1 MRALMIL
8 VAVVV
13 YLFLL
18 VYIESDLVKSEAR
31 NERLVNR
38 FTELQNEK
46 KQLDSEI
53 MDLSNLAVIEVEAKR
68 RGFVFPEQQDIL
80 GVVK

>member
-1 MRALMIL
+1 MIL
-8 VAVVV
+8 VAVVA

-18 VYIESDLVKSEAR
+18 VFIESDLVKSEAR
-31 NERLVNR
+31 NEHLVNR
-38 FTELQNEK
+38 FIELRNEK

-68 RGFVFPEQQDIL
+68 RDFVFPEQQDIL

>member
-1 MRALMIL
+1 MIL
-8 VAVVV
+8 IAVVV

-18 VYIESDLVKSEAR
+18 VYIESDLVESEAR
-31 NERLVNR
+31 NERLKNR

-46 KQLDSEI
+46 KHLESEI
-53 MDLSNLAVIEVEAKR
+53 MDLSNLAVIEIQAKR
-68 RGFVFPEQQDIL
+68 RNFIFPEQQDIL

>member
-1 MRALMIL
+1 MIL

-31 NERLVNR
+31 NERLMNR

-68 RGFVFPEQQDIL
+68 RGFVFPEPQDIL

>member
-1 MRALMIL
+1 MIL
-8 VAVVV
+8 IAVVV

-18 VYIESDLVKSEAR
+18 VYIESDLVESEAR
-31 NERLVNR
+31 NERLKNR

-46 KQLDSEI
+46 KHLESEI
-53 MDLSNLAVIEVEAKR
+53 MDLSNLAVIEIQAKR
-68 RGFVFPEQQDIL
+68 RNFVFPEQQDIL

>member
-1 MRALMIL
+1 MIL
-8 VAVVV
+8 IAVMV

-31 NERLVNR
+31 NERLMNR

-46 KQLDSEI
+46 KHLDSEI

-68 RGFVFPEQQDIL
+68 RNFVFPEQQDIL